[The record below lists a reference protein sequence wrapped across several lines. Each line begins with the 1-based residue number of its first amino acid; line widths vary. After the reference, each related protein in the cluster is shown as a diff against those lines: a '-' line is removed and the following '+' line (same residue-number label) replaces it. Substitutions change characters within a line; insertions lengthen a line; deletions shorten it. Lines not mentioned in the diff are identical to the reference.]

1 MKEGLIS
8 SDNSLSYHLS
18 HFSDDRNKELEEK
31 QSEANADDLPPDE
44 PDIAFLADY
53 FADS

>member
-18 HFSDDRNKELEEK
+18 HFSGNRDKELEEK
-31 QSEANADDLPPDE
+31 RSEVNADILPPDE
-44 PDIAFLADY
+44 PDIAFLVDY
-53 FADS
+53 FAAT